1 MTKHVY
7 FFHTRG
13 LKYVKGKPMRS
24 WIRPCEF
31 KKERPQ
37 LVIKRIDKG
46 AYFQIELG
54 FRINGKYN
62 SLHYPNLTFFLRP
75 ETNWLEEYL
84 LESFNDWLVVSFFAK
99 TKFKMAVLKP
109 HFKDEFENFM
119 HRMSKRY
126 EIIAS

>member
-13 LKYVKGKPMRS
+13 LKYVKGKPRRS
-24 WIRPCEF
+24 WMRPCEF

-54 FRINGKYN
+54 FKINGKFN
-62 SLHYPNLTFFLRP
+62 CLHYPNFL
-75 ETNWLEEYL
+75 L
-84 LESFNDWLVVSFFAK
+84 K
-99 TKFKMAVLKP
+99 TRNQLARRVPLGKFQ
-109 HFKDEFENFM
+109 
-119 HRMSKRY
+119 
-126 EIIAS
+126 